1 MLGNDWP
8 VNDTVKYA
16 KETVGLGTY
25 IPQKYVKAE
34 VKDKANYLYT
44 IGAKGS
50 KYFTHNIT
58 FTSMKETFGYKTPE
72 AWFAYIREWKEEL
85 EHPAVVKVMK

>member
-1 MLGNDWP
+1 M
-8 VNDTVKYA
+8 NDTVKYT

-25 IPQKYVKAE
+25 IPQKYVKNE
-34 VKDKANYLYT
+34 VKDKVNYLYT

-50 KYFTHNIT
+50 NYFTHFIT

-72 AWFAYIREWKEEL
+72 AWFAYIRQWKEEL
-85 EHPAVVKVMK
+85 EHPATVKVLK